1 MNPSTTPSE
10 KLHRWQQISLGWL
23 DKGLMVPRVRTAKE
37 SVAVGIQLNLLKASL
52 PHGEFSD
59 RVNAMGISRSTAARY
74 MASARRFHGASE
86 EFFQAV
92 GGAAKLAALLPL
104 ASAESLAKGM
114 PAGTLT
120 LQTIAAMSRD
130 DLCAEV
136 AKLKTEEGQQAVAKV
151 STTLGVESAQ
161 SEDSKMFQALCQS
174 ESLSTPAQAAEERTT
189 VRLNVPE
196 ERMLRRYRKCK
207 PEGQEALLH
216 LAGLLMPA

>member
-23 DKGLMVPRVRTAKE
+23 DKGLMAPRVRTAKE

-52 PHGEFSD
+52 PHGQFSD
-59 RVNAMGISRSTAARY
+59 SVNSMGISHGTARRY
-74 MASARRFHGASE
+74 MATARRFHAATDA
-86 EFFQAV
+86 FFEAV
-92 GGAAKLAALLPL
+92 GGASKLFALLSL
-104 ASAESLAKGM
+104 DEAENLVKGK
-114 PAGTLT
+114 AVGGLTLT
-120 LQTIAAMSRD
+120 SIAQMTFREIQAAIRVYEESR
-130 DLCAEV
+130 LSKQPAAPKSGAE
-136 AKLKTEEGQQAVAKV
+136 
-151 STTLGVESAQ
+151 
-161 SEDSKMFQALCQS
+161 MFQALCQP
-174 ESLSTPAQAAEERTT
+174 ESLPTPVPAAEEHTT